1 MQFKY
6 VVLDSSEIDGYRKY
20 AASFPEV
27 DSPELYGLHPN
38 ADLTFRNKEAAYLL
52 SVMGDTQPRVS
63 SGGGP
68 GKEAKAGAS
77 MEDTVAEKAA
87 DLLAKLPADYIE
99 DEYKAAIRG
108 APLPRTRVPPLR
120 LRSLPPAACRPPIAE
135 IGGLTIPLNI
145 FLYQEV
151 QRLSRVITLVRAML
165 IQMQAR
171 RSGGGLRGVWGY

>member
-1 MQFKY
+1 
-6 VVLDSSEIDGYRKY
+6 
-20 AASFPEV
+20 
-27 DSPELYGLHPN
+27 
-38 ADLTFRNKEAAYLL
+38 
-52 SVMGDTQPRVS
+52 MGDTQPRVS

-108 APLPRTRVPPLR
+108 ALAPRTHRQTLR
-120 LRSLPPAACRPPIAE
+120 LRSLLPACPPPHIAE

-171 RSGGGLRGVWGY
+171 SGGARQSGTPESPCQWRASHPFFLCSSPCAARHQG